1 MTVKDQS
8 QKPCKID
15 DTHNVITFDGW
26 RWSDKAWEYDGG
38 EPDTI
43 TMMQRTWDAAF
54 AAGAKAERDRIV
66 DVLLGIPGEG
76 TLSMLQDS
84 LLKAKA
90 KAKATPPPQPAP
102 HTATDTGAQ

>member
-8 QKPCKID
+8 RETCRID
-15 DTHNVITFDGW
+15 DTRNVITFDGW
-26 RWSDKAWEYDGG
+26 RWSDKAWECNGG

-54 AAGAKAERDRIV
+54 AAGAKAERERIV
-66 DVLLGIPGEG
+66 DVLLGIHGEA

-84 LLKAKA
+84 LRKAKA
-90 KAKATPPPQPAP
+90 KANP
-102 HTATDTGAQ
+102 